1 MGELPLYELRIDFD
15 DDTGVDQIS
24 LVDKPA
30 IEIDWQHFNKSKESF
45 KVLNED
51 KRIIAG
57 FAMIANQNIYRNDKS
72 GEYNVFFSK
81 DTITQII
88 QKFFKTKTT
97 DATNIMHTE
106 LTADDTYIIESFQ
119 IDSDRGIVTP
129 KGFTEQ
135 VDGSWFVSMKVDS
148 DKVWEEVK
156 GGVYKGFS
164 VEGIFDHVRQEFAGF
179 NPKQTRNPDGTWGS
193 DNTPRI
199 QPISWDEKILGKPP
213 TVEEDLE
220 KKLKYSITEEGDII
234 DSEYATFKHNGIL
247 YKVRI
252 SDHYPEIDRVVTD
265 LSDDDTLVYFN
276 FSYDK
281 GGKWTSATSE
291 DLDDFVYNGYDG
303 KYTNIEPGRFATYYL
318 EEGWDKKKKLD
329 VINKVVNKYLT
340 SGKFPRDTYGFNEKE
355 NNNEQMNNTEK
366 TIFNKIK
373 QLLSGSEAKE
383 EEVVIT
389 EEAIEVVFG
398 EATLSDGTPIKWE
411 GTLEVGTAIVVVTEE
426 GDIPAPDGEHE
437 LADGTAIV
445 KTEGGLV
452 TEIMEMEMVAEEAEP
467 VEEVADL
474 TEVMTELMK
483 EVGEKFNAYEIQLAE
498 IKKDLDA
505 KNEKIVELSK
515 QEIATPVQK
524 VAKTPKWKKFN

>member
-164 VEGIFDHVRQEFAGF
+164 VEGIFDHVRQEF
-179 NPKQTRNPDGTWGS
+179 
-193 DNTPRI
+193 
-199 QPISWDEKILGKPP
+199 
-213 TVEEDLE
+213 
-220 KKLKYSITEEGDII
+220 
-234 DSEYATFKHNGIL
+234 
-247 YKVRI
+247 
-252 SDHYPEIDRVVTD
+252 
-265 LSDDDTLVYFN
+265 
-276 FSYDK
+276 
-281 GGKWTSATSE
+281 
-291 DLDDFVYNGYDG
+291 
-303 KYTNIEPGRFATYYL
+303 
-318 EEGWDKKKKLD
+318 
-329 VINKVVNKYLT
+329 
-340 SGKFPRDTYGFNEKE
+340 

-373 QLLSGSEAKE
+373 QLLSGSDEAKE
-383 EEVVIT
+383 EEVVVT